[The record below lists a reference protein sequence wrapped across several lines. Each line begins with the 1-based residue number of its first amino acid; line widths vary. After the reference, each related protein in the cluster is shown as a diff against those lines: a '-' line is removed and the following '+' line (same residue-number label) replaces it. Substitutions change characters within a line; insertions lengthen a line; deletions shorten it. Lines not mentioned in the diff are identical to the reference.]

1 MSKIVDIASS
11 GESDNSDIEE
21 IDASSTNE
29 LDCLSRV
36 AGVEQDIFLTVLKHL
51 DCASLAQL
59 EQTCHSI
66 YNIIQQSE
74 IWRRKYEA
82 VQEEIEAIEREQKRN
97 FRQSF
102 LHTANYPTSLYKKVL
117 LKKENLMSNFR
128 RGKCRK
134 SKTSFYD
141 IIGFNGDMSVIQD
154 MDCSSIFVHDE
165 EMLNKTFIQDLHSG
179 IQSSSQPSTYPGFRI
194 SHSSIC
200 TGRVALLREPLDE
213 EDGDDDPEVNPAL
226 NVAIIEVY
234 SAKGNQFSHL
244 EAQSNLLPNMRGRT
258 VTMKMFDQSITTVY
272 TSDPHLK
279 VDFFTIQDKT
289 IEITRQLS
297 LSFDPESPFLFTTKR
312 FVTLLKKDFLV
323 WASTVSCRKV
333 LVWDLRSDLS
343 VEVEPAWSK
352 FTSELTSSTFPPV
365 SVSSFDLAWPH
376 IFVGGSN
383 GRCGVWDCQ
392 EDVKIRDLEHDID
405 SGNNV
410 GWRQVTV
417 SSASNVIVSLTE
429 CGWLTGW
436 DKARCLDPRPASNTS
451 LRLWTINTR
460 HDTPVVSFVMNSS
473 RIVSLERHSMT
484 SEWDVRSMLV
494 IRDFWRYDEQSKRSG
509 VKRKKTADY
518 YKKKRKH
525 LIK

>member
-1 MSKIVDIASS
+1 MSVSDFVEIATSSSS
-11 GESDNSDIEE
+11 GSDIEE
-21 IDASSTNE
+21 IDVSPSDE

-36 AGVEQDIFLTVLKHL
+36 AGVEQDIFLAVLEHL
-51 DCASLAQL
+51 DCVSLAQL

-102 LHTANYPTSLYKKVL
+102 LHTTNYPTSLYKKVL
-117 LKKENLMSNFR
+117 LKKQNLMNNFR

-179 IQSSSQPSTYPGFRI
+179 VQSSSQPSTYPGFRI
-194 SHSSIC
+194 SHCSIC
-200 TGRVALLREPLDE
+200 AGRVALLREPLDD
-213 EDGDDDPEVNPAL
+213 EDQDDDPELNPAL

-244 EAQSNLLPNMRGRT
+244 EAQSNLLPNMRGRI
-258 VTMKMFDQSITTVY
+258 VTMKMFDQSITTVD
-272 TSDPHLK
+272 TSDPHLR
-279 VDFFTIQDKT
+279 VNFFTIRDKN

-333 LVWDLRSDLS
+333 LVWDLRRDLS
-343 VEVEPAWSK
+343 VEMEPVWSK
-352 FTSELTSSTFPPV
+352 FTTELTSSTFPPV
-365 SVSSFDLAWPH
+365 AVSSFDLTWPH

-392 EDVKIRDLEHDID
+392 DDVKIRDLEHDID

-417 SSASNVIVSLTE
+417 SSNVIVSLTE

-473 RIVSLERHSMT
+473 RIVSLERHCLT

-494 IRDFWRYDEQSKRSG
+494 IRDFWRYDEQSKGSG
-509 VKRKKTADY
+509 AKRKKTADY
-518 YKKKRKH
+518 YKKKRKK